1 MRVYVNINSLDIKER
16 NTQNPKSG
24 LAVYNSEVFA
34 IAVRTESTRVTYKL
48 TQSSITRE
56 DKSFTGS

>member
-1 MRVYVNINSLDIKER
+1 MSSDIAGNSKKAKSEITDSKYVLEDIIIL
-16 NTQNPKSG
+16 S
-24 LAVYNSEVFA
+24 
-34 IAVRTESTRVTYKL
+34 IAVRTESTRVAYKL